1 MRVLRTRL
9 AALRFV
15 ALAAAPF
22 AIGCGDDPAAPA
34 TDPLIGSW
42 AYQVAAAGG
51 GYTCDVTSISLTFQR
66 SGSIHSGTIAATGT
80 DNLVC
85 TSQSGTQSSA
95 FNGTAP
101 LGDVTL
107 EGNNVAFVIGSL
119 AGDWT
124 HSGSVNGATMSG
136 SGTILLNISG
146 SVVTLTGDWS
156 AQRTK

>member
-1 MRVLRTRL
+1 LV
-9 AALRFV
+9 
-15 ALAAAPF
+15 
-22 AIGCGDDPAAPA
+22 IGCGDDPAAPA
-34 TDPLIGSW
+34 PDPLTGSW
-42 AYQVAAAGG
+42 AYQVAAEGG
-51 GYTCDVTSISLTFQR
+51 GYACSVTSIALTFQR
-66 SGSIHSGTIAATGT
+66 SGTIHSGTISATGT

-101 LGDVTL
+101 LADVTL

-124 HSGSVNGATMSG
+124 HSGSVNGNTMSG

-156 AQRTK
+156 AQRTN